1 MKEVSRIHP
10 NVLNVFVLGWNR
22 VVLLLPGT
30 LILCSLG
37 TFFCL
42 LLFFI
47 AMFVYLRFC
56 GQVLSVANSDQMM
69 KTSEARRRIMDR

>member
-1 MKEVSRIHP
+1 MKEVYRIHP
-10 NVLNVFVLGWNR
+10 NMLNVFVLGWNR

-30 LILCSLG
+30 LIFCSLG

-42 LLFFI
+42 LFFI
-47 AMFVYLRFC
+47 VMFVYLRFC

-69 KTSEARRRIMDR
+69 KTNEARRRIMDG